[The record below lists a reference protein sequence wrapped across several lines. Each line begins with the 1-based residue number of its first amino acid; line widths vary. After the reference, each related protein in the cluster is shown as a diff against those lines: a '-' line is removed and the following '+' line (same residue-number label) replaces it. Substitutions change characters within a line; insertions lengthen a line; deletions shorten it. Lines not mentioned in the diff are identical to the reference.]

1 MLNES
6 QNIVDMLIIA
16 ETQLYESFPDAQ
28 FRVNNYH
35 LWRNDRNI
43 HGGGLAVYL
52 RSDLASDR
60 KKNLECNKI
69 ESICVELYVNN
80 KKWLI
85 TGMYRPPSP
94 TPHQCRIVTL
104 TKTL

>member
-1 MLNES
+1 MS
-6 QNIVDMLIIA
+6 
-16 ETQLYESFPDAQ
+16 
-28 FRVNNYH
+28 VNYPVK
-35 LWRNDRNI
+35 
-43 HGGGLAVYL
+43 GGGLAVYL

-69 ESICVELYVNN
+69 ESICVELYVSN

-85 TGMYRPPSP
+85 TGMYRPL
-94 TPHQCRIVTL
+94 QCRIATL